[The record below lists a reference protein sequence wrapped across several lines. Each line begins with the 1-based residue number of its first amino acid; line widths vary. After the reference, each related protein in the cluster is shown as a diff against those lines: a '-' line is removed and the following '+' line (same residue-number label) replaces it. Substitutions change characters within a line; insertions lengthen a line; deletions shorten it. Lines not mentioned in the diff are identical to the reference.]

1 MSTTTDIR
9 QRAIELI
16 EQLPNSRLTAA
27 INYLESLS
35 QSSSEEAALLQI
47 IQRCA
52 SMSPGRHRAPRVH
65 RSRDLTVEEQK
76 RLDELRVRSG
86 MVRINR
92 SRISRITDLRRLAR
106 TAKYRANRSLDEIGR
121 NHKY

>member
-27 INYLESLS
+27 INYLKSLS

-47 IQRCA
+47 IQRCDRPTCA
-52 SMSPGRHRAPRVH
+52 S
-65 RSRDLTVEEQK
+65 
-76 RLDELRVRSG
+76 
-86 MVRINR
+86 
-92 SRISRITDLRRLAR
+92 
-106 TAKYRANRSLDEIGR
+106 
-121 NHKY
+121 

>member
-35 QSSSEEAALLQI
+35 QSSYQEAALLQI
-47 IQRCA
+47 IQRR
-52 SMSPGRHRAPRVH
+52 G
-65 RSRDLTVEEQK
+65 LTVEEQK
-76 RLDELRVRSG
+76 RLEELRDRNEWSSITEAEYQELLTYEDSIEQQNVERIEALMKLAEIRNTDVATLNHQLRS
-86 MVRINR
+86 
-92 SRISRITDLRRLAR
+92 
-106 TAKYRANRSLDEIGR
+106 
-121 NHKY
+121 